1 MSKKIKQLK
10 NLIRKLKTTGF
21 GHLFGSSVINK
32 ILTFMSSII
41 LVRLIPKSDYGIYS
55 NADNILGMF
64 CILEGFGM
72 VSTFL
77 QYGSTTKGEKKEDIW
92 SFCFYGSV
100 LFQILLSIV
109 IFITGLTV
117 KFSIPGTGILLA
129 LMAFLPIFRIVR
141 DMQQVYLRTEFK
153 NKEYAYSNTLSTVI
167 TVVCSCTLSFFLF
180 EKGIILAT
188 YISVWI
194 TIIYIIRKC
203 KIKFPKVHNKLL
215 KEDKL
220 KLLKFSAV
228 CMVNNSTSS
237 IMYLLDTFVLGIVVA
252 SSAVTASYKVA
263 SKIPTA
269 LAFIP
274 TCIMTYIYPY
284 FAKNKDDGKWC
295 FKNYKRV
302 VMLFGVFNIISV
314 GTLIVIAPYIIKI
327 VFGTKYLD
335 AVIPFR
341 LLCLNYIIQ
350 ATFSTVS
357 GQLLVSQGRLGFHTF
372 IGIFSSILNT
382 GLNLILI
389 PKFSSAG
396 AAIATLTV
404 TIIVSILSTG
414 YLYILLRKQSQAG

>member
-1 MSKKIKQLK
+1 
-10 NLIRKLKTTGF
+10 
-21 GHLFGSSVINK
+21 
-32 ILTFMSSII
+32 
-41 LVRLIPKSDYGIYS
+41 
-55 NADNILGMF
+55 
-64 CILEGFGM
+64 
-72 VSTFL
+72 
-77 QYGSTTKGEKKEDIW
+77 
-92 SFCFYGSV
+92 
-100 LFQILLSIV
+100 
-109 IFITGLTV
+109 
-117 KFSIPGTGILLA
+117 
-129 LMAFLPIFRIVR
+129 
-141 DMQQVYLRTEFK
+141 
-153 NKEYAYSNTLSTVI
+153 
-167 TVVCSCTLSFFLF
+167 
-180 EKGIILAT
+180 
-188 YISVWI
+188 
-194 TIIYIIRKC
+194 
-203 KIKFPKVHNKLL
+203 
-215 KEDKL
+215 
-220 KLLKFSAV
+220 
-228 CMVNNSTSS
+228 
-237 IMYLLDTFVLGIVVA
+237 
-252 SSAVTASYKVA
+252 
-263 SKIPTA
+263 
-269 LAFIP
+269 
-274 TCIMTYIYPY
+274 MTYIYPY

-357 GQLLVSQGRLGFHTF
+357 GQLLVSQGRLGFNTF